1 MRQTNLKHFLLL
13 NLLMLIYSLSP
24 ICSKLASRELF
35 FSLRFF
41 LFYCSGIVV
50 LGVYALFWQQVIKHI
65 SLTAAY
71 ANKAVTVIWGMLWGA
86 LLFGEKITLQNGIG
100 AVMIIAG
107 VVLFVFS
114 DSKEARGDAGR

>member
-50 LGVYALFWQQVIKHI
+50 LGVYAQVIKHI